1 MTETLASPLP
11 QTLLALAGRTIPLPD
26 LATSTLV
33 SIDLQN
39 EYLAGPLVLD
49 GAEAAVAAA
58 ARLLASVRAAGGRV
72 VHVAHAGR
80 PGGFFDRTAARGAFA
95 DEVAPRAGEAV
106 VEKRAISAFHGTDLA
121 THLPEPGA
129 ATLIVAGFMTHN
141 CVSSTVRTAGDLG
154 HTIVVAHDA
163 CATRALPGPDGV
175 VVDAATLG
183 RAALAGIADRFC
195 RLASVEEIVTA
206 PDPADRASRLR
217 EDVNAPL
224 LATGAGS
231 SK

>member
-58 ARLLASVRAAGGRV
+58 ARLLAAVRAAGGRV

-95 DEVAPRAGEAV
+95 G
-106 VEKRAISAFHGTDLA
+106 
-121 THLPEPGA
+121 
-129 ATLIVAGFMTHN
+129 
-141 CVSSTVRTAGDLG
+141 
-154 HTIVVAHDA
+154 
-163 CATRALPGPDGV
+163 
-175 VVDAATLG
+175 
-183 RAALAGIADRFC
+183 
-195 RLASVEEIVTA
+195 
-206 PDPADRASRLR
+206 
-217 EDVNAPL
+217 
-224 LATGAGS
+224 
-231 SK
+231 